1 MDFPEE
7 LKYSKEHLWVR
18 IEGERAVI
26 GVTDYGQSELGTVT
40 AVELPEPG
48 EELEQGD
55 SFGSIEARKTVA
67 ELYAPLSGTVVDVNS
82 ELGNAPEF
90 VNDDPYDAGWL
101 VVIEVADPEEM
112 NLLMSAELYE
122 DQVSVADEDEE

>member
-18 IEGERAVI
+18 LEGERAVI
-26 GVTDYGQSELGTVT
+26 GITDHAQTELGIVT
-40 AVELPEPG
+40 SVELPEPG
-48 EELEQGD
+48 DELEQDD

-67 ELYAPLSGTVVDVNS
+67 ELYAPLSGTVIEVNT

-101 VVIEVADPEEM
+101 VVIEVTDAEEM
-112 NLLMSAELYE
+112 NLLMAADAYE
-122 DQVSVADEDEE
+122 DYVTNGE